1 MSNFKVSAWQ
11 AIQSLSN
18 VQQVVK
24 FSVGCFRK
32 YALDRIT
39 KQNLSHSQWRIS
51 HCWHAAVVLFWLLI
65 VAFFYC
71 KNSLC
76 KKSFCKNNGVA
87 MEVGWICSPV
97 SLPEHCKY
105 VWVILIPTFSCSEYP
120 PRTKKIDILS
130 AHAFLCF
137 WCQYNATFLWAH
149 RYLYSITVPFLSSW
163 QEISFVGA
171 VLICILLGCCV
182 DMKRY
187 TNSIFYCTV
196 KGTLVCVN
204 NPPPPRSIFCLSFSA
219 NLCYLDVYYFY
230 F

>member
-1 MSNFKVSAWQ
+1 MLNFKVSAWQ

-65 VAFFYC
+65 VALFYC

-87 MEVGWICSPV
+87 MEVGCTCSPV

-105 VWVILIPTFSCSEYP
+105 VWVILIPTCSCSEYP
-120 PRTKKIDILS
+120 PPPEQKNP
-130 AHAFLCF
+130 HAFC
-137 WCQYNATFLWAH
+137 
-149 RYLYSITVPFLSSW
+149 VPDVSTMRLFSEHTGTYTQS
-163 QEISFVGA
+163 QCPFSVHGKKSH
-171 VLICILLGCCV
+171 LLGLFSMHTVGMLRRYVEVHKFHLLLHC
-182 DMKRY
+182 KR
-187 TNSIFYCTV
+187 NISMCE
-196 KGTLVCVN
+196 
-204 NPPPPRSIFCLSFSA
+204 
-219 NLCYLDVYYFY
+219 
-230 F
+230 